1 MQTEPTLQI
10 EIDLDAAV
18 VRISADGHQ
27 VAEMPWPVDRA
38 EAGSAV
44 VRINYEFRGRT
55 IAFTTRQGD
64 RIEVELPDQND
75 LAPTRNRPVVYL
87 DQNHWSAI
95 AKALHEP
102 RSVRDERQGLAAERV
117 AELAQQRKVI
127 LPLSFGHVGETGQWR
142 DDSRRYRLALTM
154 LELSNGWQLRDVFLL
169 RRAELQQALATSLGR
184 TAPAPVRGVTLEPG
198 AIVGRAG
205 PYRPLSTFDAELAF
219 VNTALVEFSVVFD
232 IMLQD
237 AATQLESVPGW
248 VDRLQRITR
257 DLAAE
262 GPDAR
267 RRRAVSFE
275 TFRRDL
281 RHEVAA
287 AAVELGITATDADEW
302 LTTLNEGQLASMPS
316 LSIYRELLHEKL
328 SDPGTIWEQN
338 DLTDMMY
345 LSCGTAYAD
354 HVVGE
359 RRLISDLRRALAR
372 LGRHIN
378 VHPKLADLVLAVD
391 R

>member
-1 MQTEPTLQI
+1 MQTGPTLQI

-18 VRISADGHQ
+18 VRISRDGDPV
-27 VAEMPWPVDRA
+27 VAMPWPLDRA

-44 VRINYEFRGRT
+44 VRVNYDLRGRT
-55 IAFTTRQGD
+55 ILFTTRQGD
-64 RIEVELPDQND
+64 RIEAELPDQND
-75 LAPTRNRPVVYL
+75 LAPIGTRPVVYL
-87 DQNHWSAI
+87 DQNHWSVI

-102 RSVRDERQGLAAERV
+102 ESIRDERERLAAARV
-117 AELAQQRKVI
+117 AQLARQRQVI

-154 LELSNGWQLRDVFLL
+154 LQLSNGWQLRDVLVL
-169 RRAELQQALATSLGR
+169 RRAELQQALATSLGL
-184 TAPAPVRGVTLEPG
+184 TAPAPVSGVTLEPG
-198 AIVGRAG
+198 AIVGRAA
-205 PYRPLSTFDAELAF
+205 PHRPLSTLDARFAL
-219 VNTALVEFSVVFD
+219 VTTALVEFSVVFD

-237 AATQLESVPGW
+237 AATQLASVPGW
-248 VDRLQRITR
+248 AHRLQRITR
-257 DLAAE
+257 DLAGE

-267 RRRAVSFE
+267 RRRAVSLG
-275 TFRRDL
+275 TFRHDL
-281 RHEVAA
+281 PHELVP
-287 AAVELGITATDADEW
+287 AAVELGINPTDAGDW
-302 LTTLNEGQLASMPS
+302 LMTLNEGQIGSMAS

-328 SDPGTIWEQN
+328 SDPGTIWEEN

-359 RRLISDLRRALAR
+359 RRLIGDLRGALAR